1 MSCPQPNFGGYPT
14 GSQNS
19 VLPWWPPRNGGSAP
33 FWDLD
38 ACSNEE
44 MTRPYR
50 GPEGAINPLGM
61 LENLPSCVRFG
72 SLGLPHFPGGPI
84 HLQGSLQY
92 CHQCDIFY
100 SCYMVGFTQGKRRL
114 NTRFFDGNVECLNRE
129 NLPKRLH

>member
-44 MTRPYR
+44 MSRPSR
-50 GPEGAINPLGM
+50 DPDVAIYPLGM
-61 LENLPSCVRFG
+61 LESLPSCVRFG
-72 SLGLPHFPGGPI
+72 SLGLPHFPGGANSRMP
-84 HLQGSLQY
+84 HPSPRFSPTLPSMRYRWLG
-92 CHQCDIFY
+92 

-114 NTRFFDGNVECLNRE
+114 NTRFFDGNVMNV
-129 NLPKRLH
+129 